1 MPEALPAASTS
12 RRGINP
18 SKFMGADHAA
28 GKILEKRVGNNEKKI
43 TLLKRIIVGRK
54 DGPSIGDKIKG
65 GSSLDQSIQNITNT
79 VTNISETLKNRHQ
92 WEKEQAKKEGIDEE
106 QAARDKK
113 EKGSEAKAFTALKKT
128 SQKVLKPVQSI
139 FDKILGVIKKL
150 ILGKVVMELFKW
162 FTDKENQGKVKTI
175 IRFFKDFW
183 PVLLTAYLLFG
194 NAFGRMAVGLVKSVG
209 GFAINLTKKIIPK
222 LLAGLA
228 RMKMGGLT
236 KMLGGKWGKALM
248 TTTAIATPMIMDHM
262 SQGNAPFGGGNDEDQ
277 NLGSGNDED
286 QNLEGEQQFTKG
298 GFVSGPAGVDR
309 VPAKLTA
316 GEFVMSKG
324 AVQKYGADTLEGM
337 NAAAGGTNRP
347 TAGGGYQGGGLVEK
361 FKLQYP
367 NVSTGQ
373 IQEVIDRQKN
383 IMNTPVDPN
392 RFAGVHPLLRP
403 KPSVDSRSLSERV
416 ADALHVDYGS
426 SSTSVDIDLP
436 GLQGLQG
443 AQGAQ
448 GSSLQGP
455 QGTQGTQGTQGQQ
468 GKIGAGGKS
477 WWDPLGVFTGKDKKE
492 PPRQPITK
500 KTKAAVVAAGKPDA
514 SKITGASGSAEGDK
528 IPPINPAAK
537 RSMNKVKTLGISV

>member
-18 SKFMGADHAA
+18 SKFMGATHAA

-162 FTDKENQGKVKTI
+162 FTDKKNQGKVETI
-175 IRFFKDFW
+175 VKFFKDWW
-183 PVLLTAYLLFG
+183 PTLLAGYLLFG
-194 NAFGRMAVGLVKSVG
+194 NALGRFVVGLLAKVGVWVATSIPVMIKALAAALAKLKAMKWLKLLGGRRSMRALQLASAVGGTSMILTGNMPSQREDNQGDQG
-209 GFAINLTKKIIPK
+209 GEEQQT
-222 LLAGLA
+222 
-228 RMKMGGLT
+228 
-236 KMLGGKWGKALM
+236 
-248 TTTAIATPMIMDHM
+248 
-262 SQGNAPFGGGNDEDQ
+262 Q
-277 NLGSGNDED
+277 N
-286 QNLEGEQQFTKG
+286 QGEQQQTQNQGGEQTQFSMG

-324 AVQKYGADTLEGM
+324 AVQKYGEDTLAGM

-347 TAGGGYQGGGLVEK
+347 TAGGGYQEGGLVEK

-367 NVSTGQ
+367 NLSTGQ

-383 IMNTPVDPN
+383 IMNTPKDPN
-392 RFAGVHPLLRP
+392 RYAGVHPLLRP
-403 KPSVDSRSLSERV
+403 KPSVDSRSLNERV

-426 SSTSVDIDLP
+426 SSTSVDINLP

-443 AQGAQ
+443 AQG
-448 GSSLQGP
+448 
-455 QGTQGTQGTQGQQ
+455 TQGQQ
-468 GKIGAGGKS
+468 GKMGAGGKS

-492 PPRQPITK
+492 PPGQPITK